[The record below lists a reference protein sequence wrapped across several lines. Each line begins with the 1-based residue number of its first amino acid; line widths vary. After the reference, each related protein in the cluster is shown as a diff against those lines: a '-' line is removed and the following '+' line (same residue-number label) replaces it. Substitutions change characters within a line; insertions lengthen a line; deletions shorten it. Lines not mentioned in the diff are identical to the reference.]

1 MKGIV
6 FTEFLDFVEEN
17 HGILTVD
24 KIIEKSNLESGGV
37 YTTVGTYNHF
47 EMVSLVT
54 ELSKELDVEITDL
67 LRIYGEHFF
76 SVLLESYPG
85 FFENQNDCFEFLSSL
100 DSYIHPEVL
109 KLYPDAELP
118 SFDTISRDENHL
130 RMVYTSNRALYSF
143 AEGLIKGTFNFFEFS
158 GNLEVEAVIEDGK
171 KVQFIINKK

>member
-6 FTEFLDFVEEN
+6 FTEFLDFVEEH

-54 ELSKELDVEITDL
+54 ELSKELEVEITDL
-67 LRIYGEHFF
+67 LKIYGEHFF
-76 SVLLESYPG
+76 SVLLSSYPT

-118 SFDTISRDENHL
+118 SFETISRDDDHL

-143 AEGLIKGTFNFFEFS
+143 AEGLIKGTFNFFQFQ
-158 GNLEVEAVIEDGK
+158 GALEVESIIEDGK
-171 KVQFIINKK
+171 KVQFVISKN

>member
-24 KIIEKSNLESGGV
+24 KIIQKSNLESGGV

-54 ELSKELDVEITDL
+54 ELSKELEVEITDL
-67 LRIYGEHFF
+67 LKIYGEHFF
-76 SVLLESYPG
+76 SVLLSSYPG
-85 FFENQNDCFEFLSSL
+85 FFENQDNCFDFLSSL

-118 SFDTISRDENHL
+118 SFETISRDDNHL
-130 RMVYTSNRALYSF
+130 RMLYTSNRALYSF
-143 AEGLIKGTFNFFEFS
+143 AEGLIKGTFSFFQFQ
-158 GNLEVEAVIEDGK
+158 GDLKVEEVIEDGK
-171 KVQFIINKK
+171 KVQFVINKH

>member
-6 FTEFLDFVEEN
+6 FTEFLDFVEEH

-24 KIIEKSNLESGGV
+24 KIIENSNLDSGGI
-37 YTTVGTYNHF
+37 YTTVGTYSHF

-54 ELSKELDVEITDL
+54 QLSKELEVEITDL

-76 SVLLESYPG
+76 SVLLKSYPA

-118 SFDTISRDENHL
+118 SFDTISRSEDHL
-130 RMVYTSNRALYSF
+130 RMLYTSNRALYSF
-143 AEGLIKGTFNFFEFS
+143 AEGLIKGTFNFFQFQGE
-158 GNLEVEAVIEDGK
+158 LKVESVIEDGK
-171 KVQFIINKK
+171 KVQFVINKN

>member
-24 KIIEKSNLESGGV
+24 KIIRESNLESGGV

-76 SVLLESYPG
+76 SVLLSSYPS
-85 FFENQNDCFEFLSSL
+85 FFENQNDCFDFLSSL

-118 SFDTISRDENHL
+118 RFETISRDENHL
-130 RMVYTSNRALYSF
+130 RMLYTSNRALYSF
-143 AEGLIKGTFNFFEFS
+143 AEGLMKGTFAYFKFPAE
-158 GNLEVEAVIEDGK
+158 LKVETVIEDGK
-171 KVQFIINKK
+171 KVQFVIRKN